1 MEAREA
7 STDDAQTEI
16 TRTDEFALDEAVDR
30 ITAGRGATYCV
41 SKKDGVWAVI
51 TCSGTFSETL
61 AAAVEDRDVLVR
73 NADRDDGK
81 VSIALEKFNEY
92 L

>member
-1 MEAREA
+1 MSEATQT
-7 STDDAQTEI
+7 TDATPEI
-16 TRTDEFALDEAVDR
+16 TRTDEFTLDEAIDR
-30 ITAGRGATYCV
+30 ITANRDATYCV

-51 TCSGTFSETL
+51 TCSGTFGETL

-81 VSIALEKFNEY
+81 VSVALKKFNDY